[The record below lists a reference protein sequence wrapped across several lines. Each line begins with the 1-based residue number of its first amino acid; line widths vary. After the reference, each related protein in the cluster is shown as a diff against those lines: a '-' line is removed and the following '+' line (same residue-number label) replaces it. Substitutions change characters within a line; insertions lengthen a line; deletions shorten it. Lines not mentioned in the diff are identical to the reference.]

1 MDLLRFLPAG
11 KKRREVQKKVR
22 IPAFAAPADW
32 LSVLG
37 NSI

>member
-11 KKRREVQKKVR
+11 KKTRKVQKKVR
-22 IPAFAAPADW
+22 IPASATRADW